1 MNVIEYIYKK
11 KKVCRIIKLR
21 WIIFQFIYN
30 FFYYYHICY
39 IYNQLYNV
47 QLFLLHVIFLC
58 VFTIYTYLCYIWWL
72 TGYKEWFISLC
83 NTSPV
88 WCVCPCVEFLPG
100 RCVCTPHTDSHT
112 RGSSPGTAHDKPSA
126 ALPPPLY
133 CSPSPTEPCKK
144 QMRAKISTLIKE
156 TKGGLQ
162 RNFAC
167 VKTQSTKC
175 YTIRSITNLLVF
187 GDGIQK
193 LSVQFGVVLGQGLVA
208 VVIDELH
215 YRQEGK
221 RLWEAVAPLSVVN
234 LY

>member
-1 MNVIEYIYKK
+1 MYSYF
-11 KKVCRIIKLR
+11 C
-21 WIIFQFIYN
+21 FMSS
-30 FFYYYHICY
+30 
-39 IYNQLYNV
+39 
-47 QLFLLHVIFLC
+47 FLC

-72 TGYKEWFISLC
+72 TGYKEWFITLC

-88 WCVCPCVEFLPG
+88 WCVCPCVELPG

-193 LSVQFGVVLGQGLVA
+193 LSVQFGIVLGQGLVA